1 MHIIELSE
9 LQFHNY
15 SRLHSKK
22 SYKQSVEY
30 AKLKQDNGYTPH
42 YLGLVDDMDNVHA
55 ATLLLGKPINNKY
68 NYGYVPNGYLIDF
81 YHLDLLQTFT
91 IELRNYL
98 KKLNFVYIRINPLI
112 KYQIYDSD
120 FVLKS
125 NNSSIINEFKKMGY
139 VFIPNTSKYKMVL
152 RVDTIQGT
160 YKNFKRSLRRTLNNC
175 LKKGITVY
183 QGTTDEDKESF
194 LKLIENNS
202 IRYQHMIELFNNP
215 SNQLSIYLAK
225 LNPNTYI
232 NNFRYLLKKE
242 QISNDLLNQKLRD
255 PNVTNTKKLVEKKMI
270 SDKILNTYK
279 NEMIR
284 GTELAKIYPN
294 GVVISGVAIITNGR
308 EVSFVKECYS
318 NEFKD
323 IRSTTIVK
331 WEIMKQQIAN
341 GYHIF
346 DLGDVVI
353 TKNQI
358 TKTGYNGNIIEYSNS
373 FDLIIN
379 DFMYKLVGL
388 GKKNKGTTSK

>member
-1 MHIIELSE
+1 
-9 LQFHNY
+9 
-15 SRLHSKK
+15 
-22 SYKQSVEY
+22 
-30 AKLKQDNGYTPH
+30 
-42 YLGLVDDMDNVHA
+42 
-55 ATLLLGKPINNKY
+55 
-68 NYGYVPNGYLIDF
+68 
-81 YHLDLLQTFT
+81 
-91 IELRNYL
+91 
-98 KKLNFVYIRINPLI
+98 
-112 KYQIYDSD
+112 
-120 FVLKS
+120 
-125 NNSSIINEFKKMGY
+125 
-139 VFIPNTSKYKMVL
+139 
-152 RVDTIQGT
+152 
-160 YKNFKRSLRRTLNNC
+160 
-175 LKKGITVY
+175 
-183 QGTTDEDKESF
+183 
-194 LKLIENNS
+194 
-202 IRYQHMIELFNNP
+202 MIELFNNP

-284 GTELAKIYPN
+284 GTELAKIYPD

-388 GKKNKGTTSK
+388 GKKNKGTTSKK